1 MDESL
6 KTDLLKTF
14 GEPEA
19 IKRLRKNIRSRQ
31 NDFMSTTTTQTEI
44 APAPE
49 TPGGLTMTNDDQN
62 FGIKG
67 IEHHPTTLKA
77 DIVSKEIKAIVKAHK
92 GVFDLDG
99 LTFIRAEFR
108 DERQPYGLARWSAK
122 LL

>member
-1 MDESL
+1 VDESL

-67 IEHHPTTLKA
+67 IEHHLTTLKT
-77 DIVSKEIKAIVKAHK
+77 DIVSKEIKAIIKTHK
-92 GVFDLDG
+92 GVFNLDG
-99 LTFIRAEFR
+99 LIDSF
-108 DERQPYGLARWSAK
+108 
-122 LL
+122 